1 MYGNKVDRSKQS
13 ESDSEES
20 YRVMPFNKRQQ
31 ESAAQNSSTSNP
43 VLSSVEKMLADFRL
57 EIGQKL
63 DRVNATVS
71 KPVRPSSSGNSE
83 SERYRGRRNKRRGPL
98 GRAPPDLVCFAC
110 GGLGQDIMLEIVK
123 IVPLLIIRKR
133 IR

>member
-1 MYGNKVDRSKQS
+1 
-13 ESDSEES
+13 
-20 YRVMPFNKRQQ
+20 MPINKRQQ

-43 VLSSVEKMLADFRL
+43 VLSSVETMLADFRL

-83 SERYRGRRNKRRGPL
+83 SQRYRGRRNRRRDPL

-110 GGLGQDIMLEIVK
+110 GSLGHYARDCGSSLS
-123 IVPLLIIRKR
+123 
-133 IR
+133 